1 MDSNIFLVV
10 SLRLLMML
18 SSKEDSR
25 SGNKKN
31 GCRKGKNGR
40 NGCRKNKNYEPDDY
54 ETDNDDDTTTSHL
67 AVSTSYGDEEEE
79 DLIDCRTA
87 NRDALK
93 SQVQNNYIP
102 RCTHDGR
109 YEQIQCYKVSYYY
122 IHLLLS
128 TGIHM

>member
-1 MDSNIFLVV
+1 
-10 SLRLLMML
+10 MML
-18 SSKEDSR
+18 SSKEDAR

-40 NGCRKNKNYEPDDY
+40 NGCRKNKNYDSNDY
-54 ETDNDDDTTTSHL
+54 ETDNDDDTATSHL
-67 AVSTSYGDEEEE
+67 AVSYADEEEE
-79 DLIDCRTA
+79 DSIDCRTA

-109 YEQIQCYKVSYYY
+109 YEQIQCYKVKCNDDN
-122 IHLLLS
+122 LLFP
-128 TGIHM
+128 

>member
-1 MDSNIFLVV
+1 MATFKFLVV

-18 SSKEDSR
+18 SSKEDAR

-54 ETDNDDDTTTSHL
+54 EMDNDDDTTTSHL

-109 YEQIQCYKVSYYY
+109 YEQIQCYKV
-122 IHLLLS
+122 
-128 TGIHM
+128 

>member
-1 MDSNIFLVV
+1 MATFKFLVV

-18 SSKEDSR
+18 SSKEDAR
-25 SGNKKN
+25 SGNEKN

-54 ETDNDDDTTTSHL
+54 EMDNDDDTTTSHL

-109 YEQIQCYKVSYYY
+109 YEQIQCYKV
-122 IHLLLS
+122 
-128 TGIHM
+128 